1 MVVCNWHR
9 SKVRPSWSQGNKS
22 VAFRLCSI
30 ERYNDKT
37 PPHELELIFFLT
49 FISAWLNLIHLKCMF
64 DAYTFIIVGNTRTRA
79 GKVTEPK
86 NVEAETGGGQ
96 KQVTIWAEQFVNRLI
111 QYSLPWPHMLD
122 VIYTRMRTCVS
133 VWEREQ
139 REWTASVSEGSVCED
154 AKVTLARCVWACVW
168 VCQVNAVRQWQ
179 LLRERSCESWFRH
192 DSPPYRLH
200 LINMTDSDAQGRQAM
215 CVCEWV

>member
-79 GKVTEPK
+79 GKGTEPK

-122 VIYTRMRTCVS
+122 VIYTRMRTCVC
-133 VWEREQ
+133 ERE
-139 REWTASVSEGSVCED
+139 RAERMNSLCVRGKCLWGCEGHLGTLCVSLRLSVPGKRSPTVAV
-154 AKVTLARCVWACVW
+154 AKGAELW
-168 VCQVNAVRQWQ
+168 VMIQAW
-179 LLRERSCESWFRH
+179 LPSLPP
-192 DSPPYRLH
+192 SPY
-200 LINMTDSDAQGRQAM
+200 
-215 CVCEWV
+215 